1 MYGNGCDG
9 IYGRSMVVCGGFE
22 MKVPPFYVSYLVFAK
37 FIFGDGLS
45 SQIQEW

>member
-1 MYGNGCDG
+1 MNGCDG
-9 IYGRSMVVCGGFE
+9 FDGRSTIVCGSFS

-37 FIFGDGLS
+37 SISGDGLS